1 MSEILISN
9 VSAPPNIKAQLN
21 SLSKDIKFTR
31 EITKGGNGY
40 LFFGENRILKNEVA
54 VKFYYWGGDAKYHAE
69 PS

>member
-40 LFFGENRILKNEVA
+40 LFL
-54 VKFYYWGGDAKYHAE
+54 VKIGF
-69 PS
+69 